1 MLQWIENGASLAWLI
16 NPENKMVSIYR
27 ADNSVEII
35 QGFTNKLSGENVL
48 PGFELDL
55 QILQ

>member
-1 MLQWIENGASLAWLI
+1 MLKYIKNGTRLAWLI
-16 NPENKMVSIYR
+16 DPKNKQVFIYSE
-27 ADNSVEII
+27 DNSIAII
-35 QGFTNKLSGENVL
+35 QGFTNKLSGENIL